1 MRYHSLLKIVMPALL
16 LTGSAA
22 PSWAGGGGF
31 GLGLGLG
38 LGALFTADIIANSY
52 PPYYPYPYSPAPYYP
67 APYYPY
73 SYPAPYAY
81 PPPQPT
87 MNSAYSQPRQ
97 AVPAVQSIRQDTS
110 RHDLPVVTDY
120 HGELVALLDQKLKDG
135 DITKGQSAA
144 EVDRLDQMDRQAR
157 AEAAAQGGTL
167 TGSEESALVE
177 QYQQAYYLINHN
189 FVVDR

>member
-1 MRYHSLLKIVMPALL
+1 MHYRRLLKIVMPLLL

-38 LGALFTADIIANSY
+38 ALFTADVIAHSY
-52 PPYYPYPYSPAPYYP
+52 PLYYPYPYYTGPYYP

-81 PPPQPT
+81 RASQST
-87 MNSAYSQPRQ
+87 VNSGYVQPRQ
-97 AVPAVQSIRQDTS
+97 TVPAAQNSREDTIRY
-110 RHDLPVVTDY
+110 DLTVVTDY
-120 HGELVALLDQKLKDG
+120 HTELLALLDQKLKNG

-144 EVDRLDQMDRQAR
+144 EVDRLDQMDREAH
-157 AEAAAQGGTL
+157 ADAAAQGGTL
-167 TGSEESALVE
+167 TDTQQRVLVE
-177 QYQQAYYLINHN
+177 QYQQAYYFINHN
-189 FVVDR
+189 FVVHR